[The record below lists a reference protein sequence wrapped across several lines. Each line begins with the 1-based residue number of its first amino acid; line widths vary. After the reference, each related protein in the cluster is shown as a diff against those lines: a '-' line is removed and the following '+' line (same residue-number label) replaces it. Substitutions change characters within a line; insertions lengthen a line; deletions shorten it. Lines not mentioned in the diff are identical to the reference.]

1 MSTLYKYFKKI
12 VVVILTVFTYFNLI
26 MLILS
31 LGIWHLAW
39 LFMSIELLTGFSL
52 YSSTAPLPRDLGF
65 IIGVLSFSTVTFA
78 NLLYV
83 AIIESFSKTFSY
95 ECLQQDLR
103 VDRITYEEYK
113 ISRKQLLKNYILRR
127 NQ

>member
-12 VVVILTVFTYFNLI
+12 VVVILTAFTYFNLI

-39 LFMSIELLTGFSL
+39 LFMSIEILTGFSL

-65 IIGVLSFSTVTFA
+65 MIGVLIFSTLTFA
-78 NLLYV
+78 NLIYI

-103 VDRITYEEYK
+103 VNRINHEEFNAQYK
-113 ISRKQLLKNYILRR
+113 LLLKNYILMRT
-127 NQ
+127 